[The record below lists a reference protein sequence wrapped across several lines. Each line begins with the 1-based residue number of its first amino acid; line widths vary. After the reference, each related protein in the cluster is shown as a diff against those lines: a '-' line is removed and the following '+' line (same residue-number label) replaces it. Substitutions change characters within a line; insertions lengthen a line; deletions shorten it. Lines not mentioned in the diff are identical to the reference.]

1 MSQAVLE
8 EDAPRAPTVLRLP
21 ILLLLALAPPNGAA
35 VTSSPCMEIQ
45 SQSPC
50 PVCSGTGWKAIESE
64 GVRSVIRCECFQKS
78 KLDRLF
84 QRAGVPPRYQFCAFE
99 SFNAMNESV
108 NYAKTIAMKFVEE
121 YPLDFGLLIMG
132 PCGAGKT
139 HLAVSILRELIYQQ
153 KTGGVFY
160 DFRDLLKRIQNSYNS
175 ISQSSEMEI
184 LDPVLNCD
192 VLVLDDLGVE
202 RPTEWVRDMFAYI
215 INSRYNRKLATVMTT
230 NFEDRGREART
241 LVDGTKV
248 NKEETLEERI
258 GTRLR
263 SRLYEMCKVIE
274 VDPPYDFRAKIM
286 QPQYHPERR

>member
-1 MSQAVLE
+1 MPWSEPRRRRLFGLVGSRVDCEQGAEHVPLAVSMSQAVLG

-35 VTSSPCMEIQ
+35 VTLSSSPCMEIQ

-160 DFRDLLKRIQNSYNS
+160 DFRDLLKKIQNSYNS
-175 ISQSSEMEI
+175 ISQNSEMEI
-184 LDPVLNCD
+184 LDPVLNCE
-192 VLVLDDLGVE
+192 VLVLDDLGRRAPDRVGA
-202 RPTEWVRDMFAYI
+202 RHVRLHHQQSI
-215 INSRYNRKLATVMTT
+215 
-230 NFEDRGREART
+230 
-241 LVDGTKV
+241 
-248 NKEETLEERI
+248 
-258 GTRLR
+258 
-263 SRLYEMCKVIE
+263 
-274 VDPPYDFRAKIM
+274 
-286 QPQYHPERR
+286 QPQAGYRNDHEF